1 MRGNQPGPRAGS
13 TLFEEAYFI
22 MEESKPRDLITAS
35 EARSLLRVSRIKMA
49 TLLKNGT
56 LRHYV
61 NPLDNRVKLVSKAEV
76 LSLIPERAEAA

>member
-1 MRGNQPGPRAGS
+1 MLEIRRPLAPRAIV
-13 TLFEEAYFI
+13 EEAKSV
-22 MEESKPRDLITAS
+22 MEDLKPKDLITAS
-35 EARSLLRVSRIKMA
+35 EARKLLRVSRIKMA

-61 NPLDNRVKLVSKAEV
+61 NPLDNRVKLVSKTEV

>member
-13 TLFEEAYFI
+13 TLFEEVYFI

>member
-1 MRGNQPGPRAGS
+1 MRKSAGAAR
-13 TLFEEAYFI
+13 TRHYYRGGVFI
-22 MEESKPRDLITAS
+22 MEESKPKDLITAS

-56 LRHYV
+56 LRHYA

>member
-1 MRGNQPGPRAGS
+1 
-13 TLFEEAYFI
+13 
-22 MEESKPRDLITAS
+22 MEETKPRDLITAS

-49 TLLKNGT
+49 TLLKSGT
-56 LRHYV
+56 LRHYP

>member
-1 MRGNQPGPRAGS
+1 
-13 TLFEEAYFI
+13 
-22 MEESKPRDLITAS
+22 MEEPKPKDLITAS

-56 LRHYV
+56 LRHYP

>member
-1 MRGNQPGPRAGS
+1 MKTSRA
-13 TLFEEAYFI
+13 LAPQAFIEEAYFV

>member
-1 MRGNQPGPRAGS
+1 M
-13 TLFEEAYFI
+13 
-22 MEESKPRDLITAS
+22 
-35 EARSLLRVSRIKMA
+35 SRIKMA

-56 LRHYV
+56 LRHYP

>member
-1 MRGNQPGPRAGS
+1 
-13 TLFEEAYFI
+13 
-22 MEESKPRDLITAS
+22 MEESKPKDLITAS

-56 LRHYV
+56 LRHYT

>member
-1 MRGNQPGPRAGS
+1 
-13 TLFEEAYFI
+13 

-49 TLLKNGT
+49 TLLKNGM
-56 LRHYV
+56 LRHYP